1 MELNIEISQ
10 LHVCVEEDV
19 IKNYITE
26 QKKIDK
32 DLRTALRIR
41 FLICEIVH
49 FCSHGTKQM
58 GEIYFE
64 I

>member
-1 MELNIEISQ
+1 MELNTEISQ

-19 IKNYITE
+19 IKNCVTK

-49 FCSHGTKQM
+49 FSSHGTKQM